1 MRSLHKI
8 IKSNQSDNSFEQYKL
23 QSSLEEMNR
32 YIEEKKTGAPH
43 VSTIKSREELA
54 MEEAVKKSEQILDIA
69 REEGDKIRQE
79 AYEKGFEQGFKEG
92 KSDGYWQA
100 YNEHEVKF
108 KEDRDRMVAE
118 LEDSI
123 ASVSREKQVLLDNY
137 LDDLKNISVAVAE
150 KVIQISL
157 KTSGDI
163 IKRMIVA
170 ATEKLK
176 KTEWA
181 KIYISKYD
189 VDLMTEGDAQLLN
202 SLSYL
207 SDNIKIIMME
217 KEESGTCIV
226 ELPKEIIDISVS
238 AQLENIKEILNNA
251 QM

>member
-1 MRSLHKI
+1 MHRI
-8 IKSNQSDNSFEQYKL
+8 IKSNRSENTFEQYKL
-23 QSSLEEMNR
+23 QDSMEELTR
-32 YIEEKKTGAPH
+32 YIEESNRNIKHPTE
-43 VSTIKSREELA
+43 IKSREEEA
-54 MEEAVKKSEQILDIA
+54 MEEALKKSEQILDVA
-69 REEGDKIRQE
+69 RAEGEKIRQE
-79 AYEKGFEQGFKEG
+79 AYDKGFQQGFQEG
-92 KSDGYWQA
+92 KNDGYWQA
-100 YNEHEVKF
+100 YNEHEIKF
-108 KEDRDRMVAE
+108 KEDRDSI
-118 LEDSI
+118 LEEVEESI
-123 ASVSREKQVLLDNY
+123 ASVNREKQIILDTY
-137 LDDLKNISVAVAE
+137 LEDLKNISVAVAE

-226 ELPKEIIDISVS
+226 ELPKEIIDISVNT
-238 AQLENIKEILNNA
+238 QLENIKEILNNA